1 MGKETMKEYVVIYE
15 SGPTSW
21 GAYSPDVPGCIAVGD
36 LREEVEQFF
45 KEALEMHIEIA
56 LVGDEAYR
64 AVGQTLRTA
73 HVLHRFAERQFENR
87 NQTTEFRRRFGTG
100 RLGRL

>member
-1 MGKETMKEYVVIYE
+1 MLLQQ
-15 SGPTSW
+15 P
-21 GAYSPDVPGCIAVGD
+21 
-36 LREEVEQFF
+36 LEV
-45 KEALEMHIEIA
+45 HVHIA
-56 LVGDEAYR
+56 LVGDKAHG
-64 AVGQTLRTA
+64 AVGQTLGTA